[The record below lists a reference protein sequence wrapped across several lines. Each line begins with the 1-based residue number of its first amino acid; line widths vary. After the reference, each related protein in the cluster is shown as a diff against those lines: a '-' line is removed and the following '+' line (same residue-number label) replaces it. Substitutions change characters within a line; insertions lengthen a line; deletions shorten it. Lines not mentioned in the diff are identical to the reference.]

1 MPFFHDQDRSSLRR
15 SYVEAWRKRRE
26 GAPLE
31 PLEHQIADVVEL
43 HPEYQ
48 PVLEGDAEALQRDYT
63 PEGGQSNPFLHM
75 GMHLAIR
82 EQVAT
87 NRPAGIAA
95 IHAAISA
102 RLGSAHEAEHRMI
115 ECLGE
120 ALWRAQRSGL
130 PPDESVYLESL
141 RRIAGLK

>member
-1 MPFFHDQDRSSLRR
+1 VPFFHDQDRASLRR

-26 GAPLE
+26 GLPLQ
-31 PLEHQIADVVEL
+31 PLEHQIADIVEL

-48 PVLEGDAEALQRDYT
+48 PVLEGTADALTRDYS
-63 PEGGQSNPFLHM
+63 PEAGQSNPFLHM

-82 EQVAT
+82 DQVST

-95 IHAAISA
+95 IHASLAA

-130 PPDESVYLESL
+130 PPDEAAYLEAL
-141 RRIAGLK
+141 RRIGSAR

>member
-26 GAPLE
+26 ALPLQ
-31 PLEHQIADVVEL
+31 PLEHQIADIVEL

-48 PVLEGDAEALQRDYT
+48 PVLEGAADALTRDYA
-63 PEGGQSNPFLHM
+63 PEAGQSNPFLHM

-82 EQVAT
+82 DQVST

-95 IHAAISA
+95 IHASLAA

-130 PPDESVYLESL
+130 PPDEAAYLEAL
-141 RRIAGLK
+141 RQIASAR

>member
-48 PVLEGDAEALQRDYT
+48 PVLERDAQALHRDYS
-63 PEGGQSNPFLHM
+63 PAGGQSNPFLHM

>member
-31 PLEHQIADVVEL
+31 PLQHQIADVVEL
-43 HPEYQ
+43 HPEYHA
-48 PVLEGDAEALQRDYT
+48 VLEQDGDALQRDYA
-63 PEGGQSNPFLHM
+63 PEAGQSNPFLHM

-82 EQVAT
+82 EQVST

-95 IHAAISA
+95 IHAALAA
-102 RLGSAHEAEHRMI
+102 RLGSVHEAEHRMI

-120 ALWRAQRSGL
+120 ALWHAQRSGL
-130 PPDESVYLESL
+130 PPDEAAYLEAL
-141 RRIAGLK
+141 RQLSGGR

>member
-48 PVLEGDAEALQRDYT
+48 PVLEQDAQALHRDYS
-63 PEGGQSNPFLHM
+63 PAGGQSNPFLHM